1 VFRAVRKRCEITIC
15 QSEFSKLDRLIGEEM
30 TKLKGPR
37 FQLEFPAWLRT
48 ISWKTWTAC
57 IVGAILSSAL
67 AHAEL
72 PVEVPKATA
81 ALLAQE
87 RHGDIYWAAFRL
99 LDLAIPLLI
108 LCTGLGARLRRM
120 CESISG
126 HRWFWTVTLFAC
138 VYVILAA
145 LIAMPFDFYAG
156 YVKPLAAGHSDLSF
170 LIWLKDDCVPLGV
183 RMILASLF
191 IWIPYLLIAKSPRRW
206 WLYCALALF
215 PVAFL
220 AMVAWPVWVSPLTTS
235 FKPLDDPPLAARIDA
250 LATRCGVAHIPVLVG
265 GKSTMVTGVGPTN
278 RIILQSNL
286 ASVETPDEIVFT
298 VGHELKHYV
307 MHDAW
312 KGLAIIAAFLLA
324 GFWLTDR
331 LGRAAIRRFC
341 TRWGF
346 SKLSD
351 PASLPLMVFLLTFL
365 WLAFVPFFN
374 LISRH
379 VEHEA
384 DRFGLELTHQ
394 NHAMAMVF
402 AGVVQ
407 RGDVVP
413 DWDTFFLIFLAN
425 HPSVAQRIQFA
436 NTYKPWEQGKPLV
449 YAHVCKSELTSP

>member
-1 VFRAVRKRCEITIC
+1 
-15 QSEFSKLDRLIGEEM
+15 M
-30 TKLKGPR
+30 
-37 FQLEFPAWLRT
+37 
-48 ISWKTWTAC
+48 
-57 IVGAILSSAL
+57 VGVILSSTV

-72 PVEVPKATA
+72 PVEVPKATIA
-81 ALLAQE
+81 ELADM
-87 RHGDIYWAAFRL
+87 RRGDVYWAAFRL

-108 LCTGLGARLRRM
+108 LCIGLGARLRRM

-138 VYVILAA
+138 TYVILAA
-145 LIAMPFDFYAG
+145 LIAMPFDFFAG
-156 YVKPLAAGHSDLSF
+156 YVQPHAAGHSDQTF
-170 LIWLKDDCVPLGV
+170 LNWLKGDTVPLAV

-191 IWIPYLLIAKSPRRW
+191 IWIPYLLIVKSPRRW

-215 PVAFL
+215 PVAFVV
-220 AMVAWPVWVSPLTTS
+220 MVAWPVWVSPLTTS
-235 FKPLDDPPLAARIDA
+235 FKPLNDPPLAARIDA
-250 LATRCGVAHIPVLVG
+250 LATRCGVADIPVFVG
-265 GKSTMVTGVGPTN
+265 GNSTMVTGVGPTH
-278 RIILQSNL
+278 RIVLQSNL

-331 LGRAAIRRFC
+331 LGRAAIRRFSS
-341 TRWGF
+341 RWGF
-346 SKLSD
+346 SELSD

-365 WLAFVPFFN
+365 WLAFGPFFN

-379 VEHEA
+379 IEHEA

-394 NHAMAMVF
+394 NHAMAVMF
-402 AGVVQ
+402 AGEVQ
-407 RGDVVP
+407 RDEVAP
-413 DWDTFFLIFLAN
+413 YWDTFFLIFQAR
-425 HPSVAQRIQFA
+425 HPSNGQRIQFA

-449 YAHVCKSELTSP
+449 YGNVCKSALSSP

>member
-1 VFRAVRKRCEITIC
+1 
-15 QSEFSKLDRLIGEEM
+15 M
-30 TKLKGPR
+30 TTMKCPR
-37 FQLEFPAWLRT
+37 FQLESPAWLWT
-48 ISWKTWTAC
+48 ISGKTWVAC
-57 IVGAILSSAL
+57 SAGVILLSTL
-67 AHAEL
+67 AHGEVPVGVPTATIAEL
-72 PVEVPKATA
+72 ADM
-81 ALLAQE
+81 

-99 LDLAIPLLI
+99 LSLAIPLLI
-108 LCTGLGARLRRM
+108 LCTGLGARLSRM

-138 VYVILAA
+138 AYVILAA
-145 LIAMPFDFYAG
+145 LFAMPFEFYAG
-156 YVKPLAAGHSDLSF
+156 YVQPRAAGHSDQSL
-170 LIWLKDDCVPLGV
+170 LNWLKGDCVPLAV

-220 AMVAWPVWVSPLTTS
+220 AMVAWPVWFSPLTTS
-235 FKPLDDPPLAARIDA
+235 FKPLNDPPLAARIDA
-250 LATRCGVAHIPVLVG
+250 LATRCGDADIPVFVG
-265 GKSTMVTGVGPTN
+265 GNSTMVTGVGPTH

-324 GFWLTDR
+324 GFWLADR
-331 LGRAAIRRFC
+331 LGRAAIRRLSP
-341 TRWGF
+341 RWGF

-351 PASLPLMVFLLTFL
+351 PASLPLMVFLLTFF

-379 VEHEA
+379 IEHEA

-394 NHAMAMVF
+394 NHAMAMMF
-402 AGVVQ
+402 AE
-407 RGDVVP
+407 DVKKRNIAP
-413 DWDTFFLIFLAN
+413 DWDTFFLIFQAN
-425 HPSVAQRIQFA
+425 HPSIAQRIQFA
-436 NTYKPWEQGKPLV
+436 NNYKPWEQGKPLV
-449 YAHVCKSELTSP
+449 YGNVCKSQLTSR